1 MNNKQE
7 LWLETGLG
15 NYLEK
20 DYVKTDGF
28 KSEFVFAKNQTRP
41 RKFQSHVNGKG
52 TSEQN

>member
-7 LWLETGLG
+7 LWLDTGLG

-20 DYVKTDGF
+20 DYVKANGL
-28 KSEFVFAKNQTRP
+28 KSEFVFAKNQTSL